1 MPFQASW
8 IKGRLTEARDRNRLA
23 HAYLLT
29 GHDPQDLE
37 TLAYQLAEML
47 LGASAD
53 DHPDF
58 HTLRPESKSRR
69 ITIDQVRTLE
79 RDLQLKAY
87 SAPIKV
93 AVVVDADRMCIGSA
107 EPANAFLKTL
117 EEPPDH
123 CSLILTSERPDQ
135 LLPTIRSR
143 CLTLAVAI
151 DGDKIDQHIHQPFVE
166 SWIGAPGKGV
176 ERAYRRSGLL
186 IAYWKEL
193 KDQARKKKGAAE
205 PSSHPMEE
213 KEEEARAE
221 ARFYLQR
228 DESISALIRA
238 LWEKA
243 TPASQERASLICL
256 QLEEMRHAISRN
268 VDPQL
273 SSERCHLRMEVD
285 L

>member
-1 MPFQASW
+1 MPFQVSW
-8 IKGRLTEARDRNRLA
+8 IKDRLSEARDRNRLA

-29 GHDPQDLE
+29 GQDAQDLE
-37 TLAYQLAEML
+37 QLAYDLAEML
-47 LGASAD
+47 LGARAD

-69 ITIDQVRTLE
+69 ITIEQVRSLE
-79 RDLQLKAY
+79 RELRLKAY

-93 AVVVDADRMCIGSA
+93 AVVMDADRMCIGSA

-123 CSLILTSERPDQ
+123 CSLFLTSERPDQ

-143 CLTLAVAI
+143 CLTLPVARAS
-151 DGDKIDQHIHQPFVE
+151 DRLDPQVHQAFVDD
-166 SWIGAPGKGV
+166 WIQATGRGV
-176 ERAYRRSGLL
+176 ERAYRRSSLL
-186 IAYWKEL
+186 LAYWKEL
-193 KDQARKKKGAAE
+193 KDQARPKKAGGTAPRTE
-205 PSSHPMEE
+205 VEE

-221 ARFYLQR
+221 ARFYLLR

-238 LWEKA
+238 IWDKA
-243 TPASQERASLICL
+243 TPASRERAALICQ
-256 QLEEMRHAISRN
+256 QLEEMRYAISRN

-273 SSERCHLRMEVD
+273 SAERCHVFMEID